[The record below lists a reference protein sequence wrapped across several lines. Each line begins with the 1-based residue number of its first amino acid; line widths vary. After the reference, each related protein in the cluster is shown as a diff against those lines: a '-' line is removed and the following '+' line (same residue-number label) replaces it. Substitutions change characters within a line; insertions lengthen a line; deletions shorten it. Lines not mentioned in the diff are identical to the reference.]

1 MKKLSKQ
8 QAFTKKLADVN
19 KDNIQEIET
28 SFKELK
34 ETLSK
39 YDPIKLLSQIH
50 LTYLLVPE
58 NEFHGEDSEQEEWLR
73 KSEFLSGLYLSQN
86 YPTAPKSLVDGADL
100 EIVEKALDRY
110 LKSITTDLLTSGSL
124 IKKDEDKEIESILK
138 SAKLFSFYVRGESYQ
153 HQLRDILVSLY
164 SAHDEWFKK
173 KLGFTIV
180 EALSISESIISE
192 YNDRVNLEKELSLKK
207 AKKYIK
213 EHPKNGDPLVDEKK
227 YLTQVGCYYFFGES
241 DRILSFTL
249 KELVKFSGFSEDVCK
264 SFLSRLSQS
273 FGYKNPRFSN
283 SFEKAKFASWD
294 YNALYEKPI
303 IEHEGKYYV
312 PLPSLFYE
320 VLYHTFY
327 YDLIGDSQYW
337 DSGGSKTYANS
348 LEEKTAEYLERIFP
362 KDCIFLNPEYPNGT
376 EMCDVLVLFD
386 RYVLVFQDKTKRMQ
400 HESLIGKNIET
411 IKNDISKGIR
421 SAFDQ
426 AIKAKNYLEAGKPVK
441 IKVKKGEIIID
452 SRQISNIYPIS
463 VTLDSY
469 QNFTTRFSNT
479 NSILKVFEENKYPWS
494 VSLSNLGTITEI
506 INSPEQFLHYISRR
520 LTIEKTTFHLMADE
534 IDLLGLYLSRGIYFE
549 DGEFDKYNAASF
561 SGVSEEIDKYIFEK
575 HETSLNPSLP
585 HQKSPDG
592 FDDYLPAIA
601 QLGTPYRT
609 DCSMRLL
616 DLGYKGRENFVKSVE
631 SLKNKVR
638 SGKELESFSFVLD
651 EKPSGYCFIGMDTGN
666 NQEKLYRQL
675 YSFAVMKKYSTKC
688 KEWVAFG
695 WDKNSDRLVDL
706 AIFLSFDWVEDEVVE
721 KISKQFLKP
730 GKMVD
735 LSKD

>member
-1 MKKLSKQ
+1 MKKLPKQ
-8 QAFTKKLADVN
+8 QAFTKKLTDVN
-19 KDNIQEIET
+19 KDNLQEIET
-28 SFKELK
+28 SFKELI

-73 KSEFLSGLYLSQN
+73 KSEFLAGLYLSQD
-86 YPTAPKSLVDGADL
+86 YPIAPKSLVDGGDL
-100 EIVEKALDRY
+100 EIVEKALERY

-124 IKKDEDKEIESILK
+124 IEKEEDKEIEAILK

-164 SAHDEWFKK
+164 STHDKWFKER
-173 KLGFTIV
+173 LGFTIA

-207 AKKYIK
+207 AKKYVK
-213 EHPKNGDPLVDEKK
+213 DHPESSDPLFDEKK
-227 YLTQVGCYYFFGES
+227 YITRVGCYYFFGES
-241 DRILSFTL
+241 DRILSFSL
-249 KELVKFSGFSEDVCK
+249 KELVSFSGFPEDICK
-264 SFLSRLSQS
+264 AFLSRLSQN
-273 FGYKNPRFSN
+273 FGYKNPRFPN
-283 SFEKAKFASWD
+283 SFEEAKLAPWD
-294 YNALYEKPI
+294 YNTLYEKPI
-303 IEHEGKYYV
+303 IGRGGKYYV
-312 PLPSLFYE
+312 PIPSLFYE

-337 DSGGSKTYANS
+337 NSGGSKTYANS

-362 KDCIFLNPEYPNGT
+362 KDCIFLNPEYPDGT

-400 HESLIGKNIET
+400 HESLIGMNIEA
-411 IKNDISKGIR
+411 IKSDISKGIR

-441 IKVKKGEIIID
+441 IKVEKGEIVVD
-452 SRQISNIYPIS
+452 SRQISKIFPIS

-494 VSLSNLGTITEI
+494 VSLSDLGTITEI
-506 INSPEQFLHYISRR
+506 IDSPEQFLHYISRR
-520 LTIEKTTFHLMADE
+520 MTIEKTTFHLMADE
-534 IDLLGLYLSRGIYFE
+534 IDLLGLYFSRGIYFE
-549 DGEFDKYNAASF
+549 DGEFDQYNAASF
-561 SGVSEEIDKYIFEK
+561 SGVSGEVDKYIFEK
-575 HETSLNPSLP
+575 HETTLNPTKP
-585 HQKSPDG
+585 RQQSPDG
-592 FDDYLPAIA
+592 FDDYLSAITK
-601 QLGTPYRT
+601 LRTPYST
-609 DCSMRLL
+609 DCAMRLL

-631 SLKNKVR
+631 SLKTKVT
-638 SGKELESFSFVLD
+638 SGKKLESFSFVLD
-651 EKPSGYCFIGMDTGN
+651 EKPLGYCFIGMDTRDDP
-666 NQEKLYRQL
+666 EKLYKQL

-688 KEWVAFG
+688 KEWVGFG
-695 WDKNSDRLVDL
+695 WDKNSSKLVDL
-706 AIFLSFDWVEDEVVE
+706 ATFLSFDWVKDEVVE

-730 GKMVD
+730 GKQIK
-735 LSKD
+735 LK

>member
-1 MKKLSKQ
+1 MKNANQKNINEISASYHDLKKILSV
-8 QAFTKKLADVN
+8 L
-19 KDNIQEIET
+19 
-28 SFKELK
+28 
-34 ETLSK
+34 
-39 YDPIKLLSQIH
+39 DPIKLLSQIH

-58 NEFHGEDSEQEEWLR
+58 NEFHGEDSKQEEWLR

-86 YPTAPKSLVDGADL
+86 YPTAPKSLVNGEDL

-110 LKSITTDLLTSGSL
+110 FKSIMTDLLTSGSL
-124 IKKDEDKEIESILK
+124 IEKEEDKEIESILK

-153 HQLRDILVSLY
+153 HQLKDIFVSVY
-164 SAHDEWFKK
+164 STHNKWFKK
-173 KLGFTIV
+173 KLGFTIA
-180 EALSISESIISE
+180 EALSICESIISE

-207 AKKYIK
+207 AIKYIK
-213 EHPKNGDPLVDEKK
+213 EHPKNNNPLVDEKK
-227 YLTQVGCYYFFGES
+227 YLIQVGCYYFFGES

-249 KELVKFSGFSEDVCK
+249 KELIDFSGLPEDVCK
-264 SFLSRLSQS
+264 SFLSRLSQN
-273 FGYKNPRFSN
+273 FGYKNPRFPN
-283 SFEKAKFASWD
+283 SFMEAKFAPWD
-294 YNALYEKPI
+294 HNTLYEKPI
-303 IEHEGKYYV
+303 IECDGKYYV

-327 YDLIGDSQYW
+327 YDLIGNSQYW

-362 KDCIFLNPEYPNGT
+362 KDSIFLNPYYPDGT

-411 IKNDISKGIR
+411 IKSDISKGIR
-421 SAFDQ
+421 SSFDQ

-441 IKVKKGEIIID
+441 IKVKKGEIVID

-479 NSILKVFEENKYPWS
+479 NFILKVFEENKYPWS

-609 DCSMRLL
+609 DCAMRLL
-616 DLGYKGRENFVKSVE
+616 DLGYKGRENFIKSVE
-631 SLKNKVR
+631 SLKNKVK
-638 SGKELESFSFVLD
+638 SGKKLESFSFVLD
-651 EKPSGYCFIGMDTGN
+651 EKPLGYCFIGMDTGN
-666 NQEKLYRQL
+666 DPEKLYKQL

-695 WDKNSDRLVDL
+695 WDSNSNKLVDL
-706 AIFLSFDWVEDEVVE
+706 VLFFSFDWVEDKVIE
-721 KISKQFLKP
+721 KISSQFLKP
-730 GKMVD
+730 GKMV
-735 LSKD
+735 KFK